1 MTIPM
6 SSHSALHLINDDGP
20 CGFTWNSVHIVQ
32 PGESKAPSC
41 TCLSQTGAGSAF
53 DFPGCIFGSFF
64 LYFLMHFHR
73 SCAVLVFSGVPGA
86 PFSRFQVS
94 QVRRSS
100 RFQVPRCAVPDV
112 FRCPGAP
119 FITFSGVPGAARR
132 PYSIFQVPCWG
143 LKILLSGI
151 GSHTSAP
158 RLEVQNFNPI
168 LFPARRSPP
177 PFI

>member
-1 MTIPM
+1 MA
-6 SSHSALHLINDDGP
+6 HV
-20 CGFTWNSVHIVQ
+20 F
-32 PGESKAPSC
+32 
-41 TCLSQTGAGSAF
+41 
-53 DFPGCIFGSFF
+53 
-64 LYFLMHFHR
+64 YFLMHSHR

-168 LFPARRSPP
+168 LFPARPLKLTFLTIHGSSGADVAGDHVVEVNENRPWGNEST
-177 PFI
+177 FLHWSESDRCRWCFHFAGAHLSVVLIHFR